1 MRHEDNR
8 RTLTE
13 FGNGKDWRLCKVV
26 IIKKDCVLGNH
37 HHKEKDESFMLIKG
51 TGYFNKEEMI
61 LFKEYF
67 VSRGTVHEFFLTENS
82 ILISL
87 ATKEF
92 DPDDEISNS
101 N

>member
-26 IIKKDCVLGNH
+26 IIKEDCVLGNH
-37 HHKEKDESFMLIKG
+37 YHKEKDESFMLIKG

-67 VSRGTVHEFFLTENS
+67 VSRGTVHEFFLTGDS

-92 DPDDEISNS
+92 DSDDEISNS